1 MTEGGGG
8 ILFIYASG
16 VGSVA
21 PCALCPRVAC
31 LLAFFR
37 SEEGRGKKMEALMFL
52 QPAGKKARALET
64 VEQQGCEG
72 ALLGGGGRE
81 APNGADVVE
90 GVRVWGIPPDA
101 FSPPPPSCVV

>member
-1 MTEGGGG
+1 
-8 ILFIYASG
+8 
-16 VGSVA
+16 
-21 PCALCPRVAC
+21 
-31 LLAFFR
+31 
-37 SEEGRGKKMEALMFL
+37 MFL

-101 FSPPPPSCVV
+101 FSPPPLLAWCEDFRGPTWKLAFFPM